1 MDGARSLALLTALF
15 GLAVSAA
22 AQSGS
27 VPARPAR
34 SPELLLLADG
44 QLLEFPFNAREDG
57 YEVRF
62 PGGPQFI
69 ESSRVLCVAESRMD
83 AWRHLRSTFSSFSP
97 DIHLRLA
104 RWCLRYQL
112 TDCAERELLDAL
124 NLDPNREDARELL
137 EEVTGRRL
145 AASRGSSGQR
155 VSTAI
160 PGAPGMAATVT
171 AQSLGGL
178 SSENARSFV
187 RRIQPL
193 IANRCAAAGC
203 HGPGTVSDFRFSSIR
218 NGSTPLT
225 AERNLAAVLGQ
236 VEPTDPLQSP
246 LLKQADQLHGGMRE
260 PAFRGRVGAQQ
271 RQMLHQWV
279 RAAVADLHPE
289 LAQAAQPDELR
300 PALAAEDTLA
310 PRRVAQPSSGENAG
324 ITDAPAA
331 RMLEQAH
338 GRPVEQAAADKRTLE
353 QAARAV
359 ASDPFS
365 PASFNSRF
373 LQRKADEPDPQD
385 SPEEAIVLPP

>member
-1 MDGARSLALLTALF
+1 MDGARSLAFFAAIF

-69 ESSRVLCVAESRMD
+69 ESSRVLCVADSRTD

-112 TDCAERELLDAL
+112 MECAEREVLDAL
-124 NLDPNREDARELL
+124 NLDPNRADARALL

-145 AASRGSSGQR
+145 ASSRGKSGQR
-155 VSTAI
+155 FSTAI
-160 PGAPGMAATVT
+160 PGAPGMAATTT

-178 SSENARSFV
+178 STENARSFV

-203 HGPGTVSDFRFSSIR
+203 HGPGTASDFRFSSIR

-271 RQMLHQWV
+271 RQMLHEWV

-289 LAQAAQPDELR
+289 LAPAQQPEELL
-300 PALAAEDTLA
+300 PSLAAEDTLP
-310 PRRVAQPSSGENAG
+310 PRRVRQQSSAENSG
-324 ITDAPAA
+324 FTNAPTAK
-331 RMLEQAH
+331 MQEQAH
-338 GRPVEQAAADKRTLE
+338 GRPIERAAADKRTLG

-365 PASFNSRF
+365 PAVFNRRF
-373 LQRKADEPDPQD
+373 HQRKADEPGSQD
-385 SPEEAIVLPP
+385 APEEAIVLPP

>member
-1 MDGARSLALLTALF
+1 MDGARSLAFFAAIF
-15 GLAVSAA
+15 GLAVAAA
-22 AQSGS
+22 AQP
-27 VPARPAR
+27 VAVTRPSR
-34 SPELLLLADG
+34 GPQLLLLADG
-44 QLLEFPFNAREDG
+44 QLLDFPFNAREDG

-69 ESSRVLCVAESRMD
+69 ESTRVLCVADSRTD

-124 NLDPNREDARELL
+124 NLDPNRADAKDLL
-137 EEVTGRRL
+137 QEVTGRRL
-145 AASRGSSGQR
+145 AASRGGSGQR

-160 PGAPGMAATVT
+160 PGAPGMAATTT

-203 HGPGTVSDFRFSSIR
+203 HGPGTTSDFRFSSIR

-236 VEPTDPLQSP
+236 VESADPLQSP
-246 LLKQADQLHGGMRE
+246 LLKQADELHGGMRE

-271 RQMLHQWV
+271 RQMLHDWV
-279 RAAVADLHPE
+279 QAAVADLHPE
-289 LAQAAQPDELR
+289 LAPAQQPDELL
-300 PALAAEDTLA
+300 PSLAAEDTLP
-310 PRRVAQPSSGENAG
+310 PRRVPPLSSAENSSLNSELSAELQE
-324 ITDAPAA
+324 
-331 RMLEQAH
+331 RAH
-338 GRPVEQAAADKRTLE
+338 GRPAERSAADKRTLE

-365 PASFNSRF
+365 PASFNRRF
-373 LQRKADEPDPQD
+373 HQRPADEPVPQD
-385 SPEEAIVLPP
+385 SPAEAIILPP